1 MDPVP
6 GLPYSSHSQVSP
18 RPMSLPPGFLDELR
32 NRVSIAQVV
41 GRKVA
46 WDMRKSNQGKG
57 DFWAPCPF
65 HQEKSAS
72 FHVDDRKGFYYC
84 FGCHAKGDALSFVRE
99 TQNLSFMDAVEQLA
113 REAGMTMPAPDPA
126 QARVADRRDRLVAVC
141 EAAAK
146 FWRAQLSGAAAA
158 PARAY
163 LDRRGLSAA
172 GRERF
177 GLGFAVDGRQVL
189 WSHLTGAGFDADLII
204 EAGLCARP
212 DGGGTPY
219 DRFRDRIIFPIRDGR
234 GRTIAFGGRAMAAD
248 ARAKYLNSPETP
260 LFDKGRTLYNLGPAR
275 EALAKSGP
283 LIVAEGYMD
292 VIALDQAGFP
302 TAVAPLGT
310 AITEDQLRLLWRLD
324 PEPVIALDGD
334 TAGLRAGH
342 RLADLALGLIGAG
355 QSLRFAILPAGQDPD
370 DLIRGGGPTA
380 MQAVLERAQPMA
392 SLIWDRETA
401 GQVFDGPERRAAL
414 DRRLKALSARI
425 QDPSLR
431 DEYAR
436 EFRQLKEGLFRSQGP
451 GRGGFSG
458 GFSGGG
464 DWQPRAGGTKGGRG
478 KPPVPLA
485 PLPATRSTRLAS
497 GNATSGE
504 DLREARLLAVLA
516 TCPDQLTLFESA
528 LWALDPVTPDHRA
541 LHTAL
546 MDAVRVQ
553 PAPDRD
559 TLDRNSGGALDR
571 VLSRPDVA
579 ISPLLREGCETEMV
593 TNCLAED
600 FARLAADR
608 AAQRETAEAMADL
621 EHLPDEGLTWRLHQA
636 AAARDKAGRGVS
648 DAGGGDEDESRLSAE
663 LQSLIDGQVW
673 VKRRGGPG

>member
-1 MDPVP
+1 MT
-6 GLPYSSHSQVSP
+6 
-18 RPMSLPPGFLDELR
+18 LPPGFLDELR
-32 NRVSIAQVV
+32 TRVSIAQVV

-99 TQNLSFMDAVEQLA
+99 TQNLGFMEAVEVLA
-113 REAGMTMPAPDPA
+113 REAGMPIPQRDPA
-126 QARVADRRDRLVAVC
+126 ERQVADRRERLVAVC

-158 PARAY
+158 AARAY

-177 GLGFAVDGRQVL
+177 GLGFAVDGRTTL
-189 WSHLTGAGFDADLII
+189 WSHLTAAGFDADLIV

-212 DGGGTPY
+212 EGGGTPY
-219 DRFRDRIIFPIRDGR
+219 DRFRDRIIFPIRDAR

-292 VIALDQAGFP
+292 VIALDQAGFRA
-302 TAVAPLGT
+302 AVAPLGT
-310 AITEDQLRLLWRLD
+310 AITEDQVRLLWRLD

-370 DLIRGGGPTA
+370 DLIRAGGPAA
-380 MQAVLERAQPMA
+380 MQAVLDRAQPMA
-392 SLIWDRETA
+392 RLIWDRETQ

-414 DRRLKALSARI
+414 DRRLKSLAARI

-436 EFRQLKEGLFRSQGP
+436 EFRQLKEGLFGSQ
-451 GRGGFSG
+451 SG
-458 GFSGGG
+458 GQRA
-464 DWQPRAGGTKGGRG
+464 WQPRPRGTGAPRRA
-478 KPPVPLA
+478 PVPQA
-485 PLPATRSTRLAS
+485 PLTATRSTRLAS
-497 GNATSGE
+497 GGATSGE
-504 DLREARLLAVLA
+504 DLREARVLA
-516 TCPDQLTLFESA
+516 ILAACPDQLTRFESA
-528 LWALDPVTPDHRA
+528 LWALDPTTADHQA
-541 LHTAL
+541 LHAAL
-546 MDAVRVQ
+546 MDAVRAQ
-553 PAPDRD
+553 PAMDRAA
-559 TLDRNSGGALDR
+559 LDLASGGALGR
-571 VLSRPDVA
+571 ILARPDVA
-579 ISPLLREGCETEMV
+579 ISPLLRDGAEAGMLE
-593 TNCLAED
+593 NCLAED

-608 AAQRETAEAMADL
+608 AALRETAEAMADL
-621 EHLPDEGLTWRLHQA
+621 EHLPDEGLTWRLRQA
-636 AAARDKAGRGVS
+636 AAARDQAGRGNADS
-648 DAGGGDEDESRLSAE
+648 ATGGDDDDSRLSAE

-673 VKRRGGPG
+673 VKRRGGPK

>member
-1 MDPVP
+1 MDPTG
-6 GLPYSSHSQVSP
+6 GLTYSVASHASP
-18 RPMSLPPGFLDELR
+18 RPMTLPPGFLDELR
-32 NRVSIAQVV
+32 TRVSIAQVV

-46 WDMRKSNQGKG
+46 WDARKSNPGKG

-84 FGCHAKGDALSFVRE
+84 FGCHAKGDALSFLRE
-99 TQNLSFMDAVEQLA
+99 TQNLGFMEAVEQLA
-113 REAGMTMPAPDPA
+113 REAGMTLPARDPGER
-126 QARVADRRDRLVAVC
+126 QVADRRERLVAVC

-146 FWRAQLSGAAAA
+146 FWRAQLSGAAATA
-158 PARAY
+158 ARAY

-177 GLGFAVDGRQVL
+177 GLGFAVDSRRVL
-189 WSHLTGAGFDADLII
+189 WDHLTGAGFDADLIV

-212 DGGGTPY
+212 EGGGPPY
-219 DRFRDRIIFPIRDGR
+219 DRFRDRIIFPIRDSR
-234 GRTIAFGGRAMAAD
+234 GRTIAFGGRAMAQD

-260 LFDKGRTLYNLGPAR
+260 LFDKGRNLYNLGPAR
-275 EALAKSGP
+275 EALAKTGP

-292 VIALDQAGFP
+292 VIALDQAGFRA
-302 TAVAPLGT
+302 AVAPLGT
-310 AITEDQLRLLWRLD
+310 AITEDQLRLMWRLD

-370 DLIRGGGPTA
+370 DLIRAGGPAA
-380 MQAVLERAQPMA
+380 MQAVLDRAQPMA
-392 SLIWDRETA
+392 RLIWERETS

-414 DRRLKALSARI
+414 DRRLKALAGRI

-436 EFRQLKEGLFRSQGP
+436 EFRQLREGLFGQRSGT
-451 GRGGFSG
+451 GRE
-458 GFSGGG
+458 
-464 DWQPRAGGTKGGRG
+464 WQPSARGAKGAR
-478 KPPVPLA
+478 KAPVPAA
-485 PLPATRSTRLAS
+485 PLPVTRSTRLAN

-504 DLREARLLAVLA
+504 DLREARVLA
-516 TCPDQLTLFESA
+516 ILAARPDQLTLFEGA
-528 LWALDPVTPDHRA
+528 LWAMDPEAPDHRA
-541 LHTAL
+541 LHSAL
-546 MDAVRVQ
+546 MDAVRAQ
-553 PAPDRD
+553 PAPDREA
-559 TLDRNSGGALDR
+559 LDRASGGALGR
-571 VLSRPDVA
+571 VLARPDVA
-579 ISPLLREGCETEMV
+579 ISPLLREGAEAEML

-608 AAQRETAEAMADL
+608 AALRETAEAMADL
-621 EHLPDEGLTWRLHQA
+621 EHLPDEGLTWRLRQA
-636 AAARDKAGRGVS
+636 SAARDKAGRGSS
-648 DAGGGDEDESRLSAE
+648 DSGAGSDDDDSRLSAE

-673 VKRRGGPG
+673 VKRRGGPK